1 MSKISKSP
9 DRHSFQKNGYVK
21 RQVEKDEPINQDYL
35 DMFERMIDDHE
46 HKFDDPASREN
57 SMEYNLVTT
66 DWILEKVRASD
77 DYAQNLYAAIC
88 NNEFQKLEVL
98 PILKGQTW
106 SASWRSAGGIVAD
119 MQQKGDYM
127 DWYCSGIHSPDVDP
141 GHYVSESVVTEEIE
155 NDLKKLGWLV
165 LPADLDNY

>member
-1 MSKISKSP
+1 MTEVSKSP
-9 DRHSFQKNGYVK
+9 DRNTFQKNSYIK
-21 RQVEKDEPINQDYL
+21 RQVEESKPIDDAIL
-35 DMFERMIDDHE
+35 DMYDKLKEDYS
-46 HKFDDPASREN
+46 HKFDDPKAREN
-57 SMEYNLVTT
+57 SMEYDLVTT

-88 NNEFQKLEVL
+88 NNEFQQLEVL

-106 SASWRSAGGIVAD
+106 GASWRYAGGIVAD

-127 DWYCSGIHSPDVDP
+127 NWYCSGIHSPDVDP
-141 GHYVSESVVTEEIE
+141 GGYVPESVVTEEIE
-155 NDLKKLGWLV
+155 NDLKKLGWIV